1 MMGKITKGGSFGGCV
16 DYVTRKKKDKPDGS
30 PCDEWRLIDCKDVS
44 IIEGREGIIES
55 FEDNLALNPAL
66 KNPVGHISLNF
77 HANDKG
83 KVDDNTMVEIA
94 RKYMERMWIT
104 DTPYIVVR
112 HLDKDYPHCHIVFSR
127 INNHAETISDKNDFD
142 RNRAVCLDLT
152 KEYGLHISEGKRQTN
167 VNKLR
172 GVEKIRYEIFNAV
185 DAVWND
191 KSVYTFKQ
199 FEARLKAAGVGIEYK
214 YKRGSNEVQGLWYT
228 RKGKRFAA
236 SKIDRRF
243 SFGNIKNH
251 LAANKPLHPQSRW
264 MYTDG
269 SIVPFYKY
277 AGVKLS
283 PSQVKNYTAG
293 QTIRL
298 DGCSGDYPTLYIKF
312 NPDRL
317 GPVIYSSNPD
327 LVRTATSYSQ
337 DTSMRFSHVSA
348 SGGQPQDEGFAHGS
362 TLPDDFKLWLR
373 RHPGLT
379 IDEARTRYREEQKAK
394 RRRQGPKLH

>member
-30 PCDEWRLIDCKDVS
+30 PCDEWRLIDCIDVS

-55 FEDNLALNPAL
+55 FEDNLALNPTL

-77 HANDKG
+77 HANDKD
-83 KVDDNTMVEIA
+83 KVDDNRMTEIA
-94 RKYMERMWIT
+94 RKYMERMGIV

-112 HLDKDYPHCHIVFSR
+112 HLDKEYPHCHIVFSR

-142 RNRAVCLDLT
+142 RNRKVCLDLT

-172 GVEKIRYEIFNAV
+172 GAEKIRYEIFNAV

-191 KSVYTFKQ
+191 KSVYTFEQ
-199 FEARLKAAGVGIEYK
+199 FEAQLKASGVGIEYK
-214 YKRGSNEVQGLWYT
+214 CRRGSNEVQGLWYT

-243 SFGNIKNH
+243 NYGNIKNH
-251 LAANKPLHPQSRW
+251 LAANKPLHPQSKW
-264 MYTDG
+264 MYADG
-269 SIVPFYKY
+269 TIVPFYKY
-277 AGVKLS
+277 AGVKLTE
-283 PSQVKNYTAG
+283 SQVQNYTAG
-293 QTIRL
+293 KAIRI
-298 DGCSGDYPTLYIKF
+298 DGCSGDYPTVFIKF
-312 NPDRL
+312 DTQRMVPA
-317 GPVIYSSNPD
+317 IYSSNPD
-327 LVRTATSYSQ
+327 LARTAKSYSP
-337 DTSMRFSHVSA
+337 DTGIRLSHTSV
-348 SGGQPQDEGFAHGS
+348 GRTQPQEEGFAHGS
-362 TLPDDFKLWLR
+362 ELPDDFKLWLR

>member
-44 IIEGREGIIES
+44 IIDGREGIIES
-55 FEDNLALNPAL
+55 FEDNLALNPKL
-66 KNPVGHISLNF
+66 KNPVEHISLNF
-77 HANDKG
+77 HANDKD
-83 KVDDNTMVEIA
+83 KVDDNTMSEIA
-94 RKYMERMWIT
+94 RKYMERMGIV

-112 HLDKDYPHCHIVFSR
+112 HLDKEYPHCHIVFSR

-142 RNRAVCLDLT
+142 RNRKVCLDLT

-167 VNKLR
+167 VDKLR
-172 GVEKIRYEIFNAV
+172 GAEKIRYEIFNAV

-191 KSVYTFKQ
+191 KTVYTFEQ
-199 FEARLKAAGVGIEYK
+199 FESRLKAAGVGIEYK

-277 AGVKLS
+277 AGVKLT

-298 DGCSGDYPTLYIKF
+298 DGCSGDYHTLYIKF

-327 LVRTATSYSQ
+327 LARTATSYSQ
-337 DTSMRFSHVSA
+337 DTGIRFSHA
-348 SGGQPQDEGFAHGS
+348 IPGTTPHQDEEFAHDS

-379 IDEARTRYREEQKAK
+379 IDEARTRYRDEQKAK

>member
-55 FEDNLALNPAL
+55 FEDNVALNPAL

-94 RKYMERMWIT
+94 RKYMERMGIT

-142 RNRAVCLDLT
+142 RNRKVCLDLT
-152 KEYGLHISEGKRQTN
+152 KEYRLHISEGKRQTN

-172 GVEKIRYEIFNAV
+172 GAEKIRYEIFNAV
-185 DAVWND
+185 NAVWDD
-191 KSVYTFKQ
+191 KSIHTFEQ
-199 FEARLKAAGVGIEYK
+199 FEARLKAGGVGIEYK

-243 SFGNIKNH
+243 SLGNISKH
-251 LAANKPLHPQSRW
+251 LAQNKPLHPQSRW
-264 MYTDG
+264 INADG
-269 SIVPFYKY
+269 TIVPFYTY
-277 AGVKLS
+277 QGVKLS
-283 PSQVKNYTAG
+283 ASQIRDYTSG
-293 QTIRL
+293 KTIRI
-298 DGCSGDYPTLYIKF
+298 DGCKGEYPTIFVKF
-312 NPDRL
+312 NPQEL
-317 GPVIYSSNPD
+317 KPELFSSNPD
-327 LVRTATSYSQ
+327 APAQSQGYNNFGLYGGTSQSPAEEGPC
-337 DTSMRFSHVSA
+337 TV
-348 SGGQPQDEGFAHGS
+348 SGGDSETWPEFR
-362 TLPDDFKLWLR
+362 R
-373 RHPGLT
+373 RHPEMSPT
-379 IDEARTRYREEQKAK
+379 EALAAFKAK
-394 RRRQGPKLH
+394 KRGKHLNGGFSMGGLH

>member
-1 MMGKITKGGSFGGCV
+1 MMGKITKGGSFGGCI
-16 DYVTRKKKDKPDGS
+16 DYVTRKKNDKSDGS
-30 PCDEWRLIDCKDVS
+30 PSDEWRLIDYKDVS

-55 FEDNLALNPAL
+55 LEDNRALNPAL
-66 KNPVGHISLNF
+66 RNPVGHISLNF
-77 HANDKG
+77 HACDKD

-94 RKYMERMWIT
+94 RKYMGKMGIT
-104 DTPYIVVR
+104 DTPYIIVR

-127 INNHAETISDKNDFD
+127 IKNHAETISDKNDFD
-142 RNRAVCLDLT
+142 RNRKVCLDLT
-152 KEYGLHISEGKRQTN
+152 REYGLHISEGKRQTN
-167 VNKLR
+167 VDKLR
-172 GVEKIRYEIFNAV
+172 GAEKIRYEIFNAV

-191 KSVYTFKQ
+191 KTVYTFEQ
-199 FEARLKAAGVGIEYK
+199 FEARLKASGVGIEYK

-228 RKGKRFAA
+228 IKGKQFAA

-251 LAANKPLHPQSRW
+251 LATNKPLHPQSRW
-264 MYTDG
+264 MYADG

-277 AGVKLS
+277 AGVKLT

-298 DGCSGDYPTLYIKF
+298 DGCSCDYPTLYIKF

-327 LVRTATSYSQ
+327 LARTVTSYSQ

>member
-44 IIEGREGIIES
+44 IIDGREGIIES

-77 HANDKG
+77 HANDKD
-83 KVDDNTMVEIA
+83 KVDDNTMTEIA
-94 RKYMERMWIT
+94 RKYMARMGII

-112 HLDKDYPHCHIVFSR
+112 HLDKEYPHCHIVFSR

-142 RNRAVCLDLT
+142 RNRKVCLDLT

-167 VNKLR
+167 VNNLR
-172 GVEKIRYEIFNAV
+172 GAEKIRYEIFNAV
-185 DAVWND
+185 NAIWDD
-191 KSVYTFKQ
+191 KSIHTFEQ
-199 FEARLKAAGVGIEYK
+199 FEARLKTSGVVIEYK
-214 YKRGSNEVQGLWYT
+214 YRRGSNEVKGLWYK

-243 SFGNIKNH
+243 SLGNISKH

-264 MYTDG
+264 LYADG
-269 SIVPFYKY
+269 SVVPFYKY
-277 AGVKLS
+277 AGVKLT

-298 DGCSGDYPTLYIKF
+298 DGCSGDYSTVYIKF
-312 NPDRL
+312 DSDRMV
-317 GPVIYSSNPD
+317 PAIYSSNPD
-327 LVRTATSYSQ
+327 SPRQPPCPSQ
-337 DTSMRFSHVSA
+337 DTGIRFSHVSA
-348 SGGQPQDEGFAHGS
+348 SGGQPQDESFAHGS
-362 TLPDDFKLWLR
+362 GLPDDFKLWLR

-379 IDEARTRYREEQKAK
+379 IDEARTRYRDEQKAK